1 MTSAVY
7 IPGDIAPAV
16 RYIQPVIAHLFQQ
29 AASPDPLELEAR
41 LGSVNAGKWQPGVS
55 ASFFHATVDMLRAY
69 GDWVSVETDVDSH
82 DYFYTAPNGKRVRTS
97 IVFAD
102 GTPVVTHMEKQS
114 VSARD
119 VRVQSQPHDV
129 RVSVKREVVV
139 PVTELPKL
147 VAPDLVRIKKRTSF
161 SLPLWRFDCTQ
172 VWSGASRSAAESAQA
187 AGNTTYELEVEFT
200 GTQEDAMKATEDYL
214 SASTLL
220 KACSIFGC
228 GVQTMT
234 PA

>member
-1 MTSAVY
+1 MSAVY
-7 IPGDIAPAV
+7 IPSDIAPAV
-16 RYIQPVIAHLFQQ
+16 RYIQPVVAHLFQQ
-29 AASPDPLELEAR
+29 SVGAEPLELEAR
-41 LGSVNAGKWQPGVS
+41 LGSVNNGKWQPGVG

-69 GDWVSVETDVDSH
+69 GDWVSIETDLDSH

-97 IVFAD
+97 IVFS
-102 GTPVVTHMEKQS
+102 GEYPVVTHIEKQAL
-114 VSARD
+114 SARD
-119 VRVQSQPHDV
+119 VRVASQPHDV
-129 RVSVKREVVV
+129 RVCVKREVPV
-139 PVTELPKL
+139 PVHELPKL

-172 VWSGASRSAAESAQA
+172 VWTGASRGAAETAQSS
-187 AGNTTYELEVEFT
+187 GNATYELEVEFL

-228 GVQTMT
+228 GVQAMT